1 MKENI
6 NIKVYSGQAKTKEST
21 SKLGYVYQCTGC
33 EMMEFQRLGR
43 VTPHENGK
51 NLKYTLPGG
60 PPVGQKCEHCE
71 SGFHMGGPIW
81 LDPIHDQLF
90 VAQLLQS
97 IQVSRTGAYECRV
110 GNLRHEYRNETQYR
124 NPGSVNEVSIFV
136 DTNIF
141 LKKYYFI
148 WFLNTCFVF

>member
-1 MKENI
+1 
-6 NIKVYSGQAKTKEST
+6 
-21 SKLGYVYQCTGC
+21 
-33 EMMEFQRLGR
+33 MMEYQRLGR
-43 VTPHENGK
+43 VSPHENGK

-97 IQVSRTGAYECRV
+97 IQVSINERYLCNICYTPHVINRAAFLPPE
-110 GNLRHEYRNETQYR
+110 RNASRLITD
-124 NPGSVNEVSIFV
+124 GVHM
-136 DTNIF
+136 
-141 LKKYYFI
+141 LHKYHS
-148 WFLNTCFVF
+148 

>member
-1 MKENI
+1 
-6 NIKVYSGQAKTKEST
+6 
-21 SKLGYVYQCTGC
+21 
-33 EMMEFQRLGR
+33 MMEYQRLGR
-43 VTPHENGK
+43 VSPHENGK

-97 IQVSRTGAYECRV
+97 IQVSINERYLCNICYTPYVINRTAFLPPRKECSPV
-110 GNLRHEYRNETQYR
+110 KYRKSANFFT
-124 NPGSVNEVSIFV
+124 FV
-136 DTNIF
+136 YTENAH
-141 LKKYYFI
+141 FI
-148 WFLNTCFVF
+148 Y

>member
-1 MKENI
+1 
-6 NIKVYSGQAKTKEST
+6 
-21 SKLGYVYQCTGC
+21 
-33 EMMEFQRLGR
+33 MMEYQRLGR
-43 VTPHENGK
+43 VSPHENGK

-97 IQVSRTGAYECRV
+97 IQVSFNEWYLCTICNKPGCIPSPPE
-110 GNLRHEYRNETQYR
+110 RNASRLITD
-124 NPGSVNEVSIFV
+124 GVHM
-136 DTNIF
+136 
-141 LKKYYFI
+141 LHKYHS
-148 WFLNTCFVF
+148 

>member
-43 VTPHENGK
+43 ITLHENGK

-110 GNLRHEYRNETQYR
+110 GNLRQ
-124 NPGSVNEVSIFV
+124 SIV
-136 DTNIF
+136 MKPSIG
-141 LKKYYFI
+141 I
-148 WFLNTCFVF
+148 PVP